1 MKGLIIIGSAKMGSH
16 TNALAHYLKGHF
28 EDQYFDVEI
37 FDLAEHPIHQLD
49 VSGVSSPS
57 EVYKN
62 NLTLLQTKARNADFF
77 ILGTPNYHGS
87 YSGILKMHW
96 II

>member
-28 EDQYFDVEI
+28 EDQYFEVEI

-62 NLTLLQTKARNADFF
+62 NLTLLQT
-77 ILGTPNYHGS
+77 
-87 YSGILKMHW
+87 
-96 II
+96 

>member
-28 EDQYFDVEI
+28 EDQYFEVEI
-37 FDLAEHPIHQLD
+37 FDLAEHQFINWMSLAFLHQ
-49 VSGVSSPS
+49 V
-57 EVYKN
+57 KCI
-62 NLTLLQTKARNADFF
+62 K
-77 ILGTPNYHGS
+77 
-87 YSGILKMHW
+87 